1 MADYYLVTRAKGPA
15 WDDARGWREQAGW
28 AEHAAFMD
36 ALVEDGFV
44 LLGGPA
50 GDGQHVLL
58 AIEAAGEPSLRD
70 RLAADPWAAMGLLR
84 VGAVEPWA
92 LWLDGR
98 PLSAATADLGGQAR
112 QVSGAPPL

>member
-1 MADYYLVTRAKGPA
+1 VTMVHGPG
-15 WDDARGWREQAGW
+15 WDPGRGIREQDAW

-70 RLAADPWAAMGLLR
+70 RLAADPWAATGLLR
-84 VGAVEPWA
+84 VGTVEPWA